1 MRQLD
6 SWYDTSRSGP
16 AGLTLDGFCTNP
28 ELALALKDT
37 IGSMAD
43 NPYETLGVSRRAS
56 DEDIRRAFR
65 KLAKEN
71 HPDLNPGS
79 PAAVERFKKITAA
92 NEILGDPQKRR
103 QYDAGEID
111 AKGEPRRP
119 QWRPGA
125 GPSAGGARARTHSGG
140 VDDFNLSDI
149 FSDVFGQNRAGAGR
163 TGAGAQ
169 GFASKGQDLRY
180 TLEVDFLESVVGAKK
195 RVTLPEGGV
204 LDLAVP
210 EGVTDGQVL
219 RLKGKGSPGY
229 NGGAAGDALVE
240 IKVRANAQFKRQG
253 EDILVDVPITIDEA
267 VLGAKIE
274 VPTIT
279 GRVQLTIPKGTS
291 SGKTFRLKG
300 KGVQNKS
307 NGIAG
312 DELVTVRVV
321 LPDVIDDSLSYF
333 FTEWRQKNAY
343 DAGRK

>member
-1 MRQLD
+1 
-6 SWYDTSRSGP
+6 
-16 AGLTLDGFCTNP
+16 
-28 ELALALKDT
+28 
-37 IGSMAD
+37 MAD
-43 NPYETLGVSRRAS
+43 NPYETLGIPRRAS
-56 DEDIRRAFR
+56 DEEIRRAFR

-119 QWRPGA
+119 QWRPGT
-125 GPSAGGARARTHSGG
+125 GPGGSRTRTYSGG
-140 VDDFNLSDI
+140 TDDFNLSDI
-149 FSDVFGQNRAGAGR
+149 FSDVFGQGRAGAGR
-163 TGAGAQ
+163 AGAGAH
-169 GFASKGQDLRY
+169 GPGAHGYASKGQDLRY
-180 TLEVDFLESVVGAKK
+180 TLEIDFLESVGGAKK

-219 RLKGKGSPGY
+219 RLKGKGGLGQQ
-229 NGGAAGDALVE
+229 GGPAGDALVE
-240 IKVRANAQFKRQG
+240 IKVRAHAQFKRQG
-253 EDILVDVPITIDEA
+253 EDILVEVPITIDEA
-267 VLGAKIE
+267 VIGAKIE
-274 VPTIT
+274 VPIIS

-291 SGKTFRLKG
+291 SGKIFRLKG

-307 NGIAG
+307 NGITG
-312 DELVTVRVV
+312 DELVTVRIV
-321 LPDVIDDSLSYF
+321 LPEVIDESLAYF

-343 DAGRK
+343 DPGRK